1 MGKKY
6 IWLSTHM
13 YNSAQYILSQK
24 QIYQIVFWFVW
35 ERGKSRQRILKVFV
49 PLSTVIQG
57 GTMGGWGPDA
67 EAKTAESFGTT
78 FNLRRRAI
86 VCHGHL
92 GSPTLTWDFSRCSD
106 SLSQEA
112 QGQLAHPHP
121 RYFIF
126 TRLISK
132 KSRGIL
138 FCRYSCLTSM
148 RWRRMSRGPVA
159 ITSQLVEEHQR
170 A

>member
-1 MGKKY
+1 MKKIKTFVIRDGGSLATQTKFY
-6 IWLSTHM
+6 SYYMNYWAL
-13 YNSAQYILSQK
+13 YILAQK

-78 FNLRRRAI
+78 FNLRRGAI
-86 VCHGHL
+86 VRHGHL
-92 GSPTLTWDFSRCSD
+92 PPWLETPPGVLIPCHRRHRANRHIHTLN
-106 SLSQEA
+106 
-112 QGQLAHPHP
+112 
-121 RYFIF
+121 
-126 TRLISK
+126 ISYWINK

-138 FCRYSCLTSM
+138 F
-148 RWRRMSRGPVA
+148 RR
-159 ITSQLVEEHQR
+159 
-170 A
+170 

>member
-1 MGKKY
+1 MKKIKTFVIRDGGSLATQTKFY
-6 IWLSTHM
+6 SYYMNYWAL
-13 YNSAQYILSQK
+13 YILAQK

-78 FNLRRRAI
+78 FNLRRVIAILGLPPWLETPPGVLIPCHRRHRANRHI
-86 VCHGHL
+86 H
-92 GSPTLTWDFSRCSD
+92 TLN
-106 SLSQEA
+106 
-112 QGQLAHPHP
+112 
-121 RYFIF
+121 
-126 TRLISK
+126 ISYWINK

-138 FCRYSCLTSM
+138 F
-148 RWRRMSRGPVA
+148 RR
-159 ITSQLVEEHQR
+159 
-170 A
+170 

>member
-13 YNSAQYILSQK
+13 YYSAQYILTQK

-78 FNLRRRAI
+78 FNLRRGAI

-92 GSPTLTWDFSRCSD
+92 GSPTLTWDSSRCSD

-121 RYFIF
+121 RYFILIHF
-126 TRLISK
+126 KIRNLEASSSVDIVAQPQCDDAEWDEDQWRL
-132 KSRGIL
+132 
-138 FCRYSCLTSM
+138 
-148 RWRRMSRGPVA
+148 PPN
-159 ITSQLVEEHQR
+159 
-170 A
+170 